1 MCFSAKSHCKQN
13 WNLLYYWFTTEDNQ
27 KVLYFYRYFCS
38 VTTRFAG
45 SNPIKQTCKCNII
58 RVYQPISGVKKA
70 SKLQFGAL
78 ETDQE
83 AQFEAGIWKNRTLE
97 NNSEADNSVNLK
109 KLGKY
114 IIFFTKIIKN

>member
-58 RVYQPISGVKKA
+58 SVYQPISDVKKA

-83 AQFEAGIWKNRTLE
+83 TQFEVGIWKFRTLE

-109 KLGKY
+109 KIGK
-114 IIFFTKIIKN
+114 IHNIFH

>member
-1 MCFSAKSHCKQN
+1 MCFSAKSHCKQYLN
-13 WNLLYYWFTTEDNQ
+13 SCYFRFTTGDSQ

-109 KLGKY
+109 KNGK
-114 IIFFTKIIKN
+114 IHNIFH